1 MKQTTQGKTF
11 TLNATALKTIAVI
24 AMVID
29 HATWA
34 FVDSHTLLAA
44 GLHAVGRLT
53 GPIMFY
59 FIAVGYYHTHDL
71 KKYAARLGIFALI
84 SHLPYNYFINYGAFS
99 SVAETSVIFTL
110 LCGLLALAAY
120 DRIENPIVKTFSIIA
135 LCLLTARA
143 DWGIVGVLFIL
154 LFGIYHNNRNK
165 QLLAYA
171 YMSTAF
177 IALRIVDAIA
187 NALSVFSFLYTFG
200 MFLAIPVLKLY
211 NGERGGNKFT
221 KWMFYIIYPLQF
233 AVIGLIWLWMR

>member
-1 MKQTTQGKTF
+1 MRNKTLK
-11 TLNATALKTIAVI
+11 LNATTLKTIAVI

-29 HATWA
+29 HVTWA

-44 GLHAVGRLT
+44 GLHAIGRLT
-53 GPIMFY
+53 GPIMFF
-59 FIAVGYYHTHDL
+59 FIAEGYYHTRDL
-71 KKYAARLGIFALI
+71 KKYATRLAIFALI
-84 SHLPYNYFINYGAFS
+84 SHFPYNYFINYGAFS
-99 SVAETSVIFTL
+99 SIADTSVIFTL

-120 DRIENPIVKTFSIIA
+120 DRIENQIVKTFSIIA

-187 NALSVFSFLYTFG
+187 NALSVFSFLYVFG
-200 MFLAIPVLKLY
+200 LFLVIPVLKLY
-211 NGERGGNKFT
+211 NGERGGNTFT

-233 AVIGLIWLWMR
+233 VVIGLIWLWMR